1 MLHRS
6 GFGLLHQLLIAKH
19 QQMCSHKPRTTE
31 TACCKSSLHRA
42 ASSPLCS
49 AQMEGFGKKR
59 YKGEEKLLNLHGWES
74 SSTSA
79 LFPFSALRVCLCLPR
94 ATKLLFPCPAPYS
107 DFFPGNYYNISK
119 MQSWSANQGL
129 PSPVSVAE
137 PEGAVFMCRVQP
149 HWQPTGERWK
159 GSGREPTAQEPEGQG
174 CRTGPWVPLC
184 LSQGPGLPCVIL
196 IPQIPG
202 SSSGCMQRLWGVKL
216 AAALEVRAVLSPC
229 ASPLQ

>member
-59 YKGEEKLLNLHGWES
+59 YEGEEKILNLHGWES

-107 DFFPGNYYNISK
+107 IFFLEIITTSARCRAGLQIRACLPLSLW
-119 MQSWSANQGL
+119 QSQR
-129 PSPVSVAE
+129 E
-137 PEGAVFMCRVQP
+137 PCSCAGCS
-149 HWQPTGERWK
+149 PTGSPLVN
-159 GSGREPTAQEPEGQG
+159 GGRGLGGNPQHRSLKAKDAGQG
-174 CRTGPWVPLC
+174 RGY
-184 LSQGPGLPCVIL
+184 
-196 IPQIPG
+196 
-202 SSSGCMQRLWGVKL
+202 
-216 AAALEVRAVLSPC
+216 PC
-229 ASPLQ
+229 A